1 MNWSEMQASWEDM
14 SVVIQAHWPKL
25 TDDELDNIKG
35 DRSELVR
42 AIVRHYGFRAQ
53 QAETE
58 VCEFEKDVRWP
69 GAVK

>member
-42 AIVRHYGFRAQ
+42 AIVLHYGFRVHRHA
-53 QAETE
+53 AFDGG
-58 VCEFEKDVRWP
+58 VFGRSRV
-69 GAVK
+69 